1 MSNEL
6 DPTDFDAVI
15 GYYNIGS
22 LDRQQ
27 EIWDRAI
34 TPERFAHMARVAAF
48 KAGRGPDP
56 GPWQGPPIDF
66 EKALL
71 ELEEEEPYDPEA
83 AEDEC
88 PPASAGPINCHGQ
101 ERHRQRSSGGDLRP
115 Q

>member
-1 MSNEL
+1 MSNDL

-34 TPERFAHMARVAAF
+34 TPEHFAHMARVAAF

-66 EKALL
+66 ETALL
-71 ELEEEEPYDPEA
+71 ELEEEDPYDAEA
-83 AEDEC
+83 AEREGLPGIDSPEY
-88 PPASAGPINCHGQ
+88 
-101 ERHRQRSSGGDLRP
+101 E
-115 Q
+115 

>member
-34 TPERFAHMARVAAF
+34 TLEHFAHMARVAAF
-48 KAGRGPDP
+48 KAGRCPDP
-56 GPWQGPPIDF
+56 GPWQGPPVDF
-66 EKALL
+66 ERALL
-71 ELEEEEPYDPEA
+71 QLEEEDPYDEEA
-83 AEDEC
+83 AEDEGL
-88 PPASAGPINCHGQ
+88 PGIDSP
-101 ERHRQRSSGGDLRP
+101 E
-115 Q
+115 

>member
-34 TPERFAHMARVAAF
+34 TPEHFAHMARVAAF

-88 PPASAGPINCHGQ
+88 PPGISWA
-101 ERHRQRSSGGDLRP
+101 D
-115 Q
+115 